1 MIAPRVPWGL
11 ILCHY
16 AVGVFAAAQLG
27 KVAALA
33 PLMTADLGLGLTT
46 MALATSL
53 IEIGGAM
60 LGVVAGGLAAR
71 VGLRRTLLGAVACL
85 ALGSAGAGTAQAAA
99 SLIAWRVLEAAGYLG
114 VIVSVPVLIVR
125 AAGPRTQGTALALWS
140 SFVPVGLALGAW
152 GHVAVAAWSS
162 WRGAMYA
169 SAALGA
175 VVGGLLWAL
184 HARSRMSTVATDT
197 GAVPSGPA
205 RRSMPIARPDRP
217 ALSTP
222 IAIPPTITTATAT
235 AIPTTPPPATTGAAA
250 TRRAML
256 ARLGLGA
263 PLAAWC
269 LAASFGCYALFQV
282 GVLALLPSLLTH
294 AGMSVP
300 AAASWT
306 GIAAL
311 ATLAGSAAA
320 AWLLS
325 HGRGLRSAA
334 AVSLVGPALMA
345 FAVFAPGGGALPA
358 AVAAVALNMGSGVF
372 GSLGFAMVPGAAGS
386 ADRMPLAN
394 GLLAQFGATGSLL
407 GPPLMAAA
415 AERWGWGAAAVC
427 GLIVALI
434 GVPLAWVAVTRSRGG
449 RTPVR
454 SPAPG

>member
-1 MIAPRVPWGL
+1 
-11 ILCHY
+11 
-16 AVGVFAAAQLG
+16 
-27 KVAALA
+27 
-33 PLMTADLGLGLTT
+33 
-46 MALATSL
+46 
-53 IEIGGAM
+53 
-60 LGVVAGGLAAR
+60 
-71 VGLRRTLLGAVACL
+71 
-85 ALGSAGAGTAQAAA
+85 
-99 SLIAWRVLEAAGYLG
+99 
-114 VIVSVPVLIVR
+114 
-125 AAGPRTQGTALALWS
+125 
-140 SFVPVGLALGAW
+140 
-152 GHVAVAAWSS
+152 
-162 WRGAMYA
+162 
-169 SAALGA
+169 
-175 VVGGLLWAL
+175 
-184 HARSRMSTVATDT
+184 
-197 GAVPSGPA
+197 
-205 RRSMPIARPDRP
+205 
-217 ALSTP
+217 
-222 IAIPPTITTATAT
+222 
-235 AIPTTPPPATTGAAA
+235 
-250 TRRAML
+250 ML

-294 AGMSVP
+294 TGMSVP

-345 FAVFAPGGGALPA
+345 FAVFAPGGRALPA

-372 GSLGFAMVPGAAGS
+372 GSLAFAMVPGAAGS